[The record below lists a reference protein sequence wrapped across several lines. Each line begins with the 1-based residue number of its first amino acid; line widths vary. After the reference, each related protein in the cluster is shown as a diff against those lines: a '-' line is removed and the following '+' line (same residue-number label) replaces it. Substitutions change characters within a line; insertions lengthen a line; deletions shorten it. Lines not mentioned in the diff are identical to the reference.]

1 MLNINWFMELYFLK
15 ISVAG
20 VYVKIANFHFFM
32 IFELENP
39 LLLLIW
45 KYYGNPSS
53 I

>member
-1 MLNINWFMELYFLK
+1 MELYLRKNFLK

-39 LLLLIW
+39 LFC
-45 KYYGNPSS
+45 
-53 I
+53 